1 MTIRSGVA
9 RRSVGFALLVGLTLA
24 TFGTSLV
31 MLVRFSFQAEHY
43 SHIVLI
49 PLVSAFVIGLER
61 RHVFAR
67 LETHRAAGV
76 TLLGA
81 GALIAVIGRRLSD
94 SMSMNDR
101 LSVIVFGV
109 VSSVVGAFVLCYGL
123 RALRAGLFPVLFL
136 YLMVPIPDLLL
147 SRIVLGL
154 QLGSAEVTHALF
166 ELVGAPVLR
175 TGLLFALPGVT
186 IEVAQECSGIR
197 SSLALLITSLLA
209 GHFVLHATWAKAA
222 LAVATLPLLVVKN
235 GIRIVTLSL
244 LSIHV
249 DPSYLSGNLHSRGG
263 IVFFALSLV
272 LLVPILR
279 LLQKSEGGGH
289 ARVDSHA

>member
-1 MTIRSGVA
+1 MTIRSGLA

-24 TFGTSLV
+24 TFGMSLV
-31 MLVRFSFQAEHY
+31 TLVRFSFQAEHY

-49 PLVSAFVIGLER
+49 PLVSAVLVGLER

-67 LETHRAAGV
+67 VETHRPAGAA
-76 TLLGA
+76 LLGA
-81 GALIAVIGRRLSD
+81 GALIAVIGRRLPD
-94 SMSMNDR
+94 STSMNDQ
-101 LSVIVFGV
+101 LSVVAFGV
-109 VSSVVGAFVLCYGL
+109 VTSIVGAFVLCYGL
-123 RALRAGLFPVLFL
+123 RTLRAGLFPLLFL
-136 YLMVPIPDLLL
+136 YLTVPIPDL
-147 SRIVLGL
+147 VLGRVIAWL
-154 QLGSAEVTHALF
+154 QVGSAEVTHGLF
-166 ELVGAPVLR
+166 ELLGTPVLR

-209 GHFVLHATWAKAA
+209 GHFVLHSTWAKAA
-222 LAVATLPLLVVKN
+222 LALATLPLLVVKN

-249 DPSYLSGNLHSRGG
+249 DPGFLSGNLHQRGG
-263 IVFFALSLV
+263 IVFFALSLA
-272 LLVPILR
+272 LLAPILR
-279 LLQKSEGGGH
+279 LLQKSEGRGH